1 MAWDFGIT
9 VHAINFFMV
18 CIYTSSLPSVSWVM
32 LQIFSSL
39 ILIFLGTWTSRWREL
54 KDTFFEGMVEVG
66 DMSTGLGE
74 MSTSKNNNPIELKDL
89 ESQT

>member
-1 MAWDFGIT
+1 MGNVANFLVFNIDFPWNMDFKMERIKG
-9 VHAINFFMV
+9 
-18 CIYTSSLPSVSWVM
+18 Y
-32 LQIFSSL
+32 
-39 ILIFLGTWTSRWREL
+39 
-54 KDTFFEGMVEVG
+54 FFEGMVEVG